1 MPSPKRASLDDYFAQ
16 LTDTQAPHVARL
28 RELSLAAAPGIEEKL
43 AWNNPA
49 YHLDDVR
56 LWMIQSYEEHCSL
69 RFPPH
74 QFSAH
79 RSEVEQ
85 AGYEAGEG
93 FLKVRYDQDFPD
105 DLAARLI
112 GYRLEEYAET
122 GSTWSGT

>member
-1 MPSPKRASLDDYFAQ
+1 MPSPKRVDLDDYFAQ
-16 LTDTQAPHVARL
+16 LDATQTPHVTRL
-28 RELSLAAAPGIEEKL
+28 RELSLAAAPGIVEKL

-56 LWMIQSYEEHCSL
+56 LWMIQSYKQHCSL

-74 QFSAH
+74 QFGPH
-79 RSEVEQ
+79 RAEVEE

-93 FLKVRYDQDFPD
+93 FLKIRYEQDFPEA
-105 DLAARLI
+105 LCQRLI

-122 GSTWSGT
+122 GSTWSG

>member
-1 MPSPKRASLDDYFAQ
+1 MPSPKRESLEDYFAQ
-16 LTDTQAPHVARL
+16 LDDTQAPHVTRL
-28 RELSLAAAPGIEEKL
+28 RELSLESAPDIVEKL

-56 LWMIQSYEEHCSL
+56 LWMIQSYKEHCSL

-74 QFSAH
+74 QFGPH
-79 RSEVEQ
+79 RAEVEA

-93 FLKVRYDQDFPD
+93 FLKIRYDQELPE
-105 DLAARLI
+105 DLARRLI

-122 GSTWSGT
+122 GSTWTV